1 MHNQMKITFVQ
12 NTHNCCSFFDI
23 STALLLHIGLKI
35 KSYLTTLE
43 KTFASICI
51 GFEIIGQEAVNDY
64 RPLQHDGLDPS

>member
-1 MHNQMKITFVQ
+1 ME
-12 NTHNCCSFFDI
+12 
-23 STALLLHIGLKI
+23 KI